1 MLTVLYSNSNE
12 IVHLIQSVCGFHVS
26 PLGCID
32 EDEGVADLLVF
43 DILFYGKPEH
53 DWTIP
58 ELLRRRPEWG
68 WQILPLLKSQV
79 HRTFLFAIDWYSMV
93 YIKELDVIRFVPAV
107 VPPVRM
113 KDRFCLLATSSLTFM
128 MRQKIKKVVEPLT
141 YARDISVR
149 LSDKLNRPISLGT
162 PAYFRE
168 LTEKMEDL
176 LVELMTEKEQC
187 DLVNSFNHCLMNEDD

>member
-12 IVHLIQSVCGFHVS
+12 IVELIESACGFQVS

-32 EDEGVADLLVF
+32 EDEGVHDMLVF

-53 DWTIP
+53 EWTIP

-68 WQILPLLKSQV
+68 WQILPLLKSQMR
-79 HRTFLFAIDWYSMV
+79 RTFLFTIDWYSMV
-93 YIKELDVIRFVPAV
+93 YIKELDVIRFVPAIL
-107 VPPVRM
+107 PPVRM
-113 KDRFCLLATSSLTFM
+113 KNRFCLMATSCLTFM
-128 MRQKIKKVVEPLT
+128 MRQKIKKMVEPLT

-176 LVELMTEKEQC
+176 LVELMTER
-187 DLVNSFNHCLMNEDD
+187 DLVNSLNHCLMNEDD

>member
-12 IVHLIQSVCGFHVS
+12 IIHLIESVCGFYVS
-26 PLGCID
+26 PLTCID
-32 EDEGVADLLVF
+32 EDEGVNDLLVF

-79 HRTFLFAIDWYSMV
+79 HRTFLFTIDWYSMV

-113 KDRFCLLATSSLTFM
+113 KDRFCLLAASSLTFM
-128 MRQKIKKVVEPLT
+128 MRQKIKKMVEP
-141 YARDISVR
+141 
-149 LSDKLNRPISLGT
+149 
-162 PAYFRE
+162 
-168 LTEKMEDL
+168 
-176 LVELMTEKEQC
+176 
-187 DLVNSFNHCLMNEDD
+187 

>member
-1 MLTVLYSNSNE
+1 MLTVLYNNSNE
-12 IVHLIQSVCGFHVS
+12 IVDLIESVCGFHVS

-32 EDEGVADLLVF
+32 EDEGVDDMLVF

-58 ELLRRRPEWG
+58 ELLHRRPEWG

-79 HRTFLFAIDWYSMV
+79 HRTFLVTIDWYSMV

-107 VPPVRM
+107 VPPVRL
-113 KDRFCLLATSSLTFM
+113 KDRFCLMATSSLTFM
-128 MRQKIKKVVEPLT
+128 MRQKIKKMVEPLT

-168 LTEKMEDL
+168 LAEKMEDL
-176 LVELMTEKEQC
+176 LVELMMER
-187 DLVNSFNHCLMNEDD
+187 DLVNSFNYCLMNEDD